1 MSMLG
6 QSLKAQETFG
16 ERMSKIAKIFYLTK
30 LCQFDLKKICLVTLL
45 YEGDFESVDLKEK
58 KVLNIASIC
67 GGIST
72 GGTETL
78 DLFINAWQKA
88 SRCLVHGIRPCPFA
102 EILKID

>member
-1 MSMLG
+1 
-6 QSLKAQETFG
+6 
-16 ERMSKIAKIFYLTK
+16 MSKIAKIFYLTK

-72 GGTETL
+72 GGANGERGYILTFVIAYIRDFGL
-78 DLFINAWQKA
+78 DYK
-88 SRCLVHGIRPCPFA
+88 
-102 EILKID
+102 